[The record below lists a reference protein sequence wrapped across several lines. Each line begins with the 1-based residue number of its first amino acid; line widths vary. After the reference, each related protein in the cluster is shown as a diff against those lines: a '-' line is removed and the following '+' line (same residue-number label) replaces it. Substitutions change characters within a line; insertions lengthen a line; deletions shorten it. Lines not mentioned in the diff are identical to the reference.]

1 MDDREREER
10 YPSNAYRNIQT
21 KNKTTEKIK
30 KEDPKPVAK
39 GKEKKPSIKKRLT
52 DSFLVSNGDDI
63 KERVIFD
70 WVIPGIKNILEDIVH
85 MLLFGDKPDPRI
97 SRSRGESRVD
107 GLKYSRY
114 YKDPRQKEEYIP
126 KPRTRDPEVF
136 FQTRAEA
143 EDVLTRMFDMVS
155 DYGRVTVK
163 DLYLLSD
170 MPTDFAMSNWG
181 WRTLTGSSVVETRGG
196 YMIKFPK
203 VEELR

>member
-52 DSFLVSNGDDI
+52 DSFLVSNGEDI

-136 FQTRAEA
+136 FQTRSEA

-196 YMIKFPK
+196 YMIKFPR